1 MSFKAFE
8 PDDFLISA
16 DSITA
21 GAWTGNVPTLTQF
34 FTSSVQEAG
43 VSGNYY
49 LNVFQTGST
58 QTTAAVQFNIAFGD
72 SNGSGSVLY
81 DSGINGKS

>member
-1 MSFKAFE
+1 LGRQS
-8 PDDFLISA
+8 PYIN
-16 DSITA
+16 SI
-21 GAWTGNVPTLTQF
+21 

-58 QTTAAVQFNIAFGD
+58 QTAAAVQFNIAFGD
-72 SNGSGSVLY
+72 SEGSGSVLY
-81 DSGINGKS
+81 DAGIDGKSFTSTSIWAMAKYCFRR